1 MAVYQVQ
8 LILLTLTSAPKPP
21 SNRYSYHRLPAW
33 SISTTR
39 SKQICN
45 FIQCYS
51 TFIDCMFKIFIFQL
65 HELFRILYG
74 MFSMRNG
81 IVTVSTAQG
90 QRSYFESGG
99 ADKWLKVVWLKKLF
113 LATLYNFQKRGRV
126 IAPPA
131 PPSRRFLLRTA

>member
-45 FIQCYS
+45 FVQCYS

-74 MFSMRNG
+74 MFIYIYNDYPQDPTMDIAWVDSACVMALLLLVLR
-81 IVTVSTAQG
+81 
-90 QRSYFESGG
+90 RDSG
-99 ADKWLKVVWLKKLF
+99 ATLKVVGPTSGSKWC
-113 LATLYNFQKRGRV
+113 G
-126 IAPPA
+126 
-131 PPSRRFLLRTA
+131 